1 MLKRRK
7 IVAVVDDDP
16 SMLNAAESLLDA
28 QGFAT
33 MVFVSAEEFLDRGA
47 ATQVDCLLLDI
58 HLGGVSGFE
67 LRKRL
72 KNSGS
77 TLPVIFMTALDDE
90 AIREQALKAGC
101 VALLRKP
108 FQARQ
113 LLEAI
118 KQAVL
123 RKEGT

>member
-1 MLKRRK
+1 MPKRRK

-33 MVFVSAEEFLDRGA
+33 MVFASAEEFLDRGA
-47 ATQVDCLLLDI
+47 ATPVDCLLLDI
-58 HLGGVSGFE
+58 HLGGMSGIE
-67 LRKRL
+67 LRRRL
-72 KNSGS
+72 KDSGAM
-77 TLPVIFMTALDDE
+77 LPVIFMTALDDE
-90 AIREQALKAGC
+90 AMHDQALKAGC

-113 LLEAI
+113 LIDAI
-118 KQAVL
+118 KKAVP
-123 RKEGT
+123 

>member
-1 MLKRRK
+1 MPKRRK

-33 MVFVSAEEFLDRGA
+33 MVFASAEEFLDRGA

-58 HLGGVSGFE
+58 HLGGVSGIE
-67 LRKRL
+67 LRRRL
-72 KNSGS
+72 KDSGS

-90 AIREQALKAGC
+90 AVRKQALNAGC
-101 VALLRKP
+101 VAFLRKP

-118 KQAVL
+118 KKAVP
-123 RKEGT
+123 

>member
-1 MLKRRK
+1 MPKRRK

-33 MVFVSAEEFLDRGA
+33 MVFASAEEFLDRGA

-58 HLGGVSGFE
+58 HLGGMSGIE
-67 LRKRL
+67 LRRRL
-72 KNSGS
+72 KDLGS
-77 TLPVIFMTALDDE
+77 TLPVIFMTALEDE
-90 AIREQALKAGC
+90 SVRKQALKAGC
-101 VALLRKP
+101 VAFLRKP

-118 KQAVL
+118 KKAVP
-123 RKEGT
+123 